1 MSGREQPLFMAWL
14 AFGLS
19 KRPRTIGKRDR
30 IPYAFETDWL
40 VGVVRLELG
49 IRPRAI

>member
-1 MSGREQPLFMAWL
+1 MVAIMREEDHFMAWL

-30 IPYAFETDWL
+30 IPYALETDWP
-40 VGVVRLELG
+40 VEAAGFE
-49 IRPRAI
+49 P